1 MGIVHKTRQGK
12 HPKRQNSTWP
22 KFKATLCHRF
32 HLLFVSGCAGFSEL
46 AADSS
51 FLFSPGNSEEDAF
64 NSLSPSDVD
73 WFEPSE
79 VAGEGGGGGN
89 ADVLP
94 TGRFKA
100 LATWNTTAA
109 VVLGA
114 TIVHFPG
121 V

>member
-1 MGIVHKTRQGK
+1 MKLEGATIQNIKTAHG
-12 HPKRQNSTWP
+12 PNLKRRILTYFIYCLSLV
-22 KFKATLCHRF
+22 AL
-32 HLLFVSGCAGFSEL
+32 FSEL
-46 AADSS
+46 AANSS
-51 FLFSPGNSEEDAF
+51 FLSPPGDSEEDAF
-64 NSLSPSDVD
+64 VSLSPPDVD
-73 WFEPSE
+73 SVEPSE
-79 VAGEGGGGGN
+79 GAGAGGGGGN